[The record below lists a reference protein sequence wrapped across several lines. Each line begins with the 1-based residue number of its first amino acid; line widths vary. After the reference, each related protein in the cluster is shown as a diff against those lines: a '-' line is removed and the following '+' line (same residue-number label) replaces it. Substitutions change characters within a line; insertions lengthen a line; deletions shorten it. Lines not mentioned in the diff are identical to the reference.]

1 MVSFRSTLVLLAL
14 ISVASAGRPRKGG
27 TKASMAMK
35 ANFET
40 HLKANTATATLVEA
54 APYLRRK
61 AAKAAKAAKE
71 MSSFK
76 QGDFAAKFA
85 AAKATAAK
93 AAKATKATKKA
104 AAAEEGA
111 AKK

>member
-35 ANFET
+35 ANFEN
-40 HLKANTATATLVEA
+40 LKANTATDTLDFYG

-61 AAKAAKAAKE
+61 AAKAAKAAKA
-71 MSSFK
+71 SPI
-76 QGDFAAKFA
+76 
-85 AAKATAAK
+85 
-93 AAKATKATKKA
+93 
-104 AAAEEGA
+104 
-111 AKK
+111 